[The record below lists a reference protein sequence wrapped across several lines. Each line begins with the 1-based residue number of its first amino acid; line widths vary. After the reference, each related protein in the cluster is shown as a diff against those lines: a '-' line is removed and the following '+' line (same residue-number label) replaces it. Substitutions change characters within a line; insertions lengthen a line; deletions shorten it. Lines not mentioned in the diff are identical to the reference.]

1 METEPA
7 SPEELDRLEAFI
19 DDWLAAAAAD
29 NPAIDAV
36 ERGPADERRWYV
48 RITGEE
54 KDVWTI
60 WLALGQRT
68 LGYTTYLV
76 PAPEENHARF
86 YEHLLRRN
94 RALTG
99 LKLEIGPEDA
109 VYLSG
114 STPLAQVTA
123 AALDHILGSL
133 YAAVE
138 LIFRPA
144 MRIGYA
150 SKFKG

>member
-19 DDWLAAAAAD
+19 DDWLAAASAD

-60 WLALGQRT
+60 WLTLGQRT

-114 STPLAQVTA
+114 SLPLTQATA
-123 AALDHILGSL
+123 AALDHILGSM

-144 MRIGYA
+144 MRIGYT

>member
-36 ERGPADERRWYV
+36 ERGPAGERRWYV

-114 STPLAQVTA
+114 SLPLPQATA
-123 AALDHILGSL
+123 AALDHILGSM

-150 SKFKG
+150 SKFKA